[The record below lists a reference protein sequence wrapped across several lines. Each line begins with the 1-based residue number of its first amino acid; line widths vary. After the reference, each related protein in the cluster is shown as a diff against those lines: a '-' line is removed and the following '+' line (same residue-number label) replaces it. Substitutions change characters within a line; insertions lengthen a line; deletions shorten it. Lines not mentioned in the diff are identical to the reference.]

1 MNLQSM
7 SISMSELQIYPQY
20 SSLSTQGLDPRV
32 EALIN
37 RIVETKL
44 EDADK
49 QFAEQNNAW
58 KHQEAEML
66 EREMVMREAIETLNA
81 QLATARSEAA
91 EAQQIHRLVHTHT
104 LDSILTSLLVPCC
117 LPNSLSSP
125 WFSMESL
132 PMPHPPQL
140 TVVLLYLF
148 PNPERGAERSQNLFQ
163 MFPHGIPALQPVL

>member
-1 MNLQSM
+1 M
-7 SISMSELQIYPQY
+7 SR
-20 SSLSTQGLDPRV
+20 SLTL
-32 EALIN
+32 
-37 RIVETKL
+37 TKL
-44 EDADK
+44 GSET
-49 QFAEQNNAW
+49 QR
-58 KHQEAEML
+58 HQEAEML

-104 LDSILTSLLVPCC
+104 LDSILTFLLVPCC
-117 LPNSLSSP
+117 LPNSLSSL

-163 MFPHGIPALQPVL
+163 MFPHGIPALQPIL